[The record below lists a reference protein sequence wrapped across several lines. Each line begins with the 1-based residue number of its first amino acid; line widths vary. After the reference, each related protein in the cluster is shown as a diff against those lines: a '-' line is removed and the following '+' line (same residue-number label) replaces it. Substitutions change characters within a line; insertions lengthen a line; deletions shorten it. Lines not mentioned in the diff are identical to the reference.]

1 MALRQSQ
8 HRCLETPELLPVPVV
23 CRRLAR
29 VRHPSAQTGSGVAHE
44 LSRWNGFFKGLAEP
58 LSGPFRRPNDLAL
71 LDTTPASCSD
81 LVKGVA
87 GIETTLGW
95 HGFLKTPRRTPIA
108 RPSCRG
114 RVRSPAAKKRHR
126 HQAGSRMGLRLWGN
140 RSAATTR
147 LHKAR
152 TPSRSDIRSS
162 EQNQRDHVSS
172 HGDHLQGTGR
182 VLCDVASG
190 AEHGVRNMVD
200 ASPALGATVRARS
213 VDTLD
218 RQQRGTHRGSAAQE
232 EAPWR

>member
-114 RVRSPAAKKRHR
+114 RVRSPAAKRASPSGRLKDGTSPVGKPVCSDDATPQGPHPIKIR
-126 HQAGSRMGLRLWGN
+126 HQILRTEPARPRLVSRRPSAG
-140 RSAATTR
+140 
-147 LHKAR
+147 H
-152 TPSRSDIRSS
+152 RSS
-162 EQNQRDHVSS
+162 VMRCREW
-172 HGDHLQGTGR
+172 G
-182 VLCDVASG
+182 
-190 AEHGVRNMVD
+190 
-200 ASPALGATVRARS
+200 
-213 VDTLD
+213 
-218 RQQRGTHRGSAAQE
+218 
-232 EAPWR
+232 